1 MAGAWA
7 NRVQSQCRRRG
18 LAGWRRSAKPPF
30 LAAGSSLERRARR
43 RVGLSGDAGGDRGDR
58 GDRPAARGRA
68 TVSKASRTH
77 AACVAPLS
85 GWKTGSRGPRRQ
97 RYATAAGSVI
107 HTLRLGGKNSSC
119 ARQRFALNRLR
130 LIAAGPTC
138 FRACRLEIASPRPRS
153 VCSCTDR
160 SLPQHLSRRVVL
172 PILCDRGPGDC
183 GGDGLD
189 DGDPPRLPRG
199 GGSVWQPASPDRVAG
214 QTQPTA
220 SLTRMAIRRFLFSA
234 GPG

>member
-1 MAGAWA
+1 METADLAFSDPAVGA
-7 NRVQSQCRRRG
+7 
-18 LAGWRRSAKPPF
+18 PF
-30 LAAGSSLERRARR
+30 THRYR
-43 RVGLSGDAGGDRGDR
+43 
-58 GDRPAARGRA
+58 AARGRA
-68 TVSKASRTH
+68 TVSEASRTH

-107 HTLRLGGKNSSC
+107 HTLRLGGKISSC

-153 VCSCTDR
+153 VCSRTDR

-172 PILCDRGPGDC
+172 PILSPYAHMLLFATLVIVVMKFFRAGIFGLIADRLKAR
-183 GGDGLD
+183 GLISRA
-189 DGDPPRLPRG
+189 PPFT
-199 GGSVWQPASPDRVAG
+199 VE
-214 QTQPTA
+214 
-220 SLTRMAIRRFLFSA
+220 
-234 GPG
+234 

>member
-68 TVSKASRTH
+68 TVSEAPCPHVAR
-77 AACVAPLS
+77 VAPLS

-97 RYATAAGSVI
+97 LYATAAGSVI

-130 LIAAGPTC
+130 LAVRYFRPRASTSVMSAAG
-138 FRACRLEIASPRPRS
+138 SRS
-153 VCSCTDR
+153 R
-160 SLPQHLSRRVVL
+160 SMVRRSGLGLSA
-172 PILCDRGPGDC
+172 
-183 GGDGLD
+183 
-189 DGDPPRLPRG
+189 
-199 GGSVWQPASPDRVAG
+199 QFPATLV
-214 QTQPTA
+214 PTA
-220 SLTRMAIRRFLFSA
+220 
-234 GPG
+234 GVV